1 MKKGDCAVY
10 WLKAPGGMGKVKKRG
25 TRQVCE
31 QYQREQLAK
40 ANVQDGWPKY
50 IIIDDPTDPR
60 LNHRGEE

>member
-1 MKKGDCAVY
+1 MKKDCAVY
-10 WLKAPGGMGKVKKRG
+10 WLKEPGRQGKVKKRG

-40 ANVQDGWPKY
+40 ADVKDGFPMF

-60 LNHRGEE
+60 LNHRGE